1 MSVCVCACVVRGEGG
16 GGKLKLGGGEAGHL
30 NAGESVVCQGEPPQ
44 VREVVQ
50 TGELPET
57 KATHTYTRHLVNTT
71 VHM

>member
-1 MSVCVCACVVRGEGG
+1 MSVCVCACGEGG
-16 GGKLKLGGGEAGHL
+16 GGGGSLSWERGEAGHL
-30 NAGESVVCQGEPPQ
+30 DAGESVVCQGEPPQ